1 MDHKIEGID
10 GEEQLDSQSNKES
23 PKQSYMDNIE
33 IIWLREELQ
42 QTKSQM
48 NRLIDDVSLLHK
60 NSYEQLT
67 NRINGVLI
75 QLGLLDPVFDLI
87 NEYNSSEDKSINSY
101 IISKINNLY
110 IKNIH
115 YELGNLFLVILSNYF
130 RTFE

>member
-1 MDHKIEGID
+1 MIL
-10 GEEQLDSQSNKES
+10 EQNKFSN
-23 PKQSYMDNIE
+23 Y
-33 IIWLREELQ
+33 W
-42 QTKSQM
+42 
-48 NRLIDDVSLLHK
+48 HK